1 MWPRLSASRV
11 LAATLVA
18 AIGLAVVGWFDY
30 RATRAQLHEILREQ
44 AAALRE
50 TIAAAARSNEAAAAQ
65 ATAQLSERLTDNVRL
80 LAELDRHQPIDQPLL
95 DEIASR
101 NHLFRVVIFAPDGSR
116 QLGGGMNGRPGWGFP
131 GAGMQPLLQDLLSG
145 RQTEV
150 VSQMHSPRWGG
161 AARFA
166 AGVRRANGG
175 AIMVAAEADD
185 IQALQ
190 RQTSLDDL
198 VSDIVAST
206 PQLAYVVL
214 ERGDL
219 RIVSG
224 DVPAPTSASP
234 PAAQDN
240 HGSPIA
246 EEQVRAGNIDVV
258 QFSSPLT
265 LGEGPQATLR
275 LGLRSDGIRR
285 AERRLVLILSATL
298 AAALAFSLLALGTV
312 WLSHSYNILKGK
324 HAVAEAA
331 LRRRDRLAAMGELA
345 SAVAHEIRNP
355 LNSIVMSAQRLR
367 GEFLDE
373 TAPAGSESR
382 GELEQLLGAVS
393 SEARRINDIVQQFL
407 EFARPPKLAPREA
420 DLGSEVQQL
429 VDATRPLAM
438 SRGVVLEAEVANAGM
453 GVFDPAQLRQALENL
468 LRNAIEATPSSG
480 KVVVTARSGPKGH
493 SIEVRDSGVGIAQD
507 DLPRIF
513 DLYFTT
519 KPNGTG
525 VGLAVSQQIVS
536 AHGGRI
542 EVKSDLGLGTRMT
555 IHLPLSL
562 EEATGV

>member
-1 MWPRLSASRV
+1 MWPRLSASRI
-11 LAATLVA
+11 LIATLVA
-18 AIGLAVVGWFDY
+18 AIGLVVVGWFNY
-30 RATRAQLHEILREQ
+30 RATRAELREILREQ

-50 TIAAAARSNEAAAAQ
+50 TIAAAARSNEAAASQ
-65 ATAQLSERLTDNVRL
+65 ATTQLGERLTDNLRL
-80 LAELDRHQPIDQPLL
+80 LAELDRHQPIDQQSL

-101 NHLFRVVIFAPDGSR
+101 NHLFRVVIFDPDGSR
-116 QLGGGMNGRPGWGFP
+116 VLGSGMNGRPGWGFP

-145 RQTEV
+145 KQTQV

-161 AARFA
+161 VARIA

-175 AIMVAAEADD
+175 AIIVAAEASD
-185 IQALQ
+185 IQALEQ
-190 RQTSLDDL
+190 PISLEDL
-198 VSDIVAST
+198 VNDIVTST
-206 PQLAYVVL
+206 PQFAYVVL

-224 DVPAPTSASP
+224 EVP
-234 PAAQDN
+234 PAVTASLPPAQEEG
-240 HGSPIA
+240 GSPIA
-246 EEQVRAGNIDVV
+246 EVQIRAGDIDVV
-258 QFSSPLT
+258 QFSSPLR
-265 LGEGPQATLR
+265 LGEGPPATLR

-285 AERRLVLILSATL
+285 AERRLVLVLSATL

-312 WLSHSYNILKGK
+312 WLSHAYNVLKGK
-324 HAVAEAA
+324 HAAAEAA

-373 TAPAGSESR
+373 AAPTGSESR

-393 SEARRINDIVQQFL
+393 SESRRINDIVQQFL
-407 EFARPPKLAPREA
+407 EFARPPKLAPREV

-438 SRGVVLEAEVANAGM
+438 SRGVVLEAEVGSAGTAL
-453 GVFDPAQLRQALENL
+453 FDPAQLRQALDNM

-480 KVVVTARSGPKGH
+480 RVVVTARSGAKGH
-493 SIEVRDSGVGIAQD
+493 SIEVRDSGVGIAPD